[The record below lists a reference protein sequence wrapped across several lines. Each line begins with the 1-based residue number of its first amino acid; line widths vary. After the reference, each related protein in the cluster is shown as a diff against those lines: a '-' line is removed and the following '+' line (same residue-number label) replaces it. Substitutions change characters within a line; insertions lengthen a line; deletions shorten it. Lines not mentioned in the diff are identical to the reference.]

1 MNKQQKYI
9 KALDALFQR
18 KNTPAQ
24 QLYNALTED
33 SKRSRKILAISSL
46 DVNYPHLNKEDNIVW
61 ATLIAASHMALKQKE
76 APDQQLALALQA
88 SKEMVD
94 AFINAKLSCQIYPAF
109 KPEKKASSI
118 KEKLKF
124 INYDKISRDWQP
136 IASRALLLSM
146 SYTSKD
152 LPKSCSSCAF
162 QLIKTMGGTD
172 EDAITAAGFSGGIGL
187 SGGVCGTM
195 IAKVW
200 YEALLYL
207 RKHKNEDHYPHSYQ
221 KDLYQEFM
229 KITDGEYACPELSG
243 HRFQNIEQHSH
254 FVEEGGCN
262 KLIDLLAQIKPKENN
277 L

>member
-1 MNKQQKYI
+1 MNKQKKYI

-24 QLYNALTED
+24 HLYNALTHD
-33 SKRSRKILAISSL
+33 SKTSRKILAVSSL

-61 ATLIAASHMALKQKE
+61 ATLIATSHMAIKQKNTVSK
-76 APDQQLALALQA
+76 QLSLALQA

-124 INYDKISRDWQP
+124 INYDKISRDWYP
-136 IASRALLLSM
+136 IANRTLLLSL
-146 SYTSKD
+146 SYNSKD
-152 LPKSCSSCAF
+152 LPKNCTACAY
-162 QLIKTMGGTD
+162 QLIKDMEGTE

-187 SGGVCGTM
+187 SGEICGAL

-200 YEALLYL
+200 YEALLFL
-207 RKHKNEDHYPHSYQ
+207 REHHDETQYPQQFQ
-221 KDLYQEFM
+221 KQIYNAFM
-229 KITDGEYACPELSG
+229 DITHGEYACHELCGKHFKS
-243 HRFQNIEQHSH
+243 IEQHST
-254 FVEEGGCN
+254 FIEEGGCN
-262 KLIDLLAQIKPKENN
+262 KLLSLIAAIKANKKAD
-277 L
+277 